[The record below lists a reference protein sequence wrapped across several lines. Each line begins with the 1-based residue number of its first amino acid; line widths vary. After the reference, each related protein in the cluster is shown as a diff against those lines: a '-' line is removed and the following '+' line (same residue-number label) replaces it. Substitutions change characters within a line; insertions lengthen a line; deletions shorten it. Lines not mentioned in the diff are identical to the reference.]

1 MILKINKKQLG
12 SSMRRGALVG
22 TMGGF
27 LAGWMAF
34 AAHAVEPAIADQ
46 SADVSYEEPAAVP
59 AMPTLR
65 PLPTR
70 GATADPTAT
79 SDSATSGTPTS
90 GSAGSGSPQS
100 GAAANSPAA
109 NAPAANAP
117 AVNVPPAVRAVA
129 PAVPVPVL
137 APLPPAPKPVV
148 KPLPT
153 TAPTKKP

>member
-34 AAHAVEPAIADQ
+34 AAHAVEPAVTDQ

-100 GAAANSPAA
+100 GAAAN
-109 NAPAANAP
+109 APAANAP